1 MVYVLSKDGQPLMP
15 TDRHGKARHLLKELK
30 GNIRKRNQAE
40 YLIKGFR
47 LFDKVFYN
55 HQECFIFGRRSSGS
69 FDIRKLDGTKLNAGI
84 SYKKLKFLEARKPF
98 LTERRSQGI

>member
-1 MVYVLSKDGQPLMP
+1 MLRKTEKRIEAGN
-15 TDRHGKARHLLKELK
+15 TILK

-40 YLIKGFR
+40 YFVKGFR
-47 LFDKVFYN
+47 LFDKVSYN

-98 LTERRSQGI
+98 LTERRLQGI